1 MLDILSFVKCE
12 KEKSNITA
20 LYLFQQHQQLF
31 VKTFF
36 LVHKPANNF
45 NMFDVVSPAYGYIES
60 ALVKCSNEGGLG
72 PRHNMKRDHGSSIFN
87 RQVVYYLHLLTPF

>member
-12 KEKSNITA
+12 KEKSNVTA

-36 LVHKPANNF
+36 QVHKPAYNL
-45 NMFDVVSPAYGYIES
+45 NMFDV
-60 ALVKCSNEGGLG
+60 K
-72 PRHNMKRDHGSSIFN
+72 
-87 RQVVYYLHLLTPF
+87 